1 MNRRADF
8 SDCLCFNLRRA
19 ARRIT
24 QAYDHALAPAGL
36 KATQFSL
43 LVVLAKLG
51 EGVGITDLAEHLG
64 MDRTTLTRNLAVVER
79 KGLVQVLP
87 GDDPRSKSVTL
98 TPAGKIAL
106 DAAAPLWLK
115 AQFIASKALGSEL
128 DNYLDLTRRIG
139 SG

>member
-1 MNRRADF
+1 MRNSNEF

-24 QAYDHALAPAGL
+24 QTYDHALAPAGL

-43 LVVLAKLG
+43 LAVLAKQG
-51 EGVGITDLAEHLG
+51 KGIGITDLAEQLG

-79 KGLVQVLP
+79 KGLVQIMS

-98 TPAGKIAL
+98 TPAGKTHL
-106 DAAAPLWLK
+106 DTAAPLWRK
-115 AQFIASKALGSEL
+115 AQFIASNALGSEI
-128 DNYLDLTRRIG
+128 DNYLSHTRRIG
-139 SG
+139 SV